1 MEKTEI
7 TWQDCKRIV
16 EIADRMVT
24 EDPNDHP
31 AWIETEESYY
41 KAVLEEYLKTKEK

>member
-16 EIADRMVT
+16 EIADALIEYAEAGIIEPFLASEEAFYT
-24 EDPNDHP
+24 E
-31 AWIETEESYY
+31 
-41 KAVLEEYLKTKEK
+41 VLKHFNNEKK